1 MIDYV
6 NRELFHKGS
15 VRKQLLIQFDD
26 TTITN
31 NRIYQEGFELLESLC
46 SQDSL
51 KFGCCEASQLKLK
64 IRNEYETLIDKWL
77 DVSLVINND
86 TENPLQIG
94 KFKANSCEL
103 SGDKKYV
110 NITAYD
116 AMYDIINM
124 DVVSW
129 YDSLTFPLTLKE
141 FRDNFFE
148 YVGFEQED
156 IVLTQDSMIVDKTIE
171 ADELSGLTVISA
183 ICEINGVFGHIN
195 RQGKFVY
202 VSLIPKQDELYPDD
216 ELYPSDELY
225 PIEFATD
232 ENVQAYETYVS
243 CEYEDFETEYIS
255 SLQIRQEADDIGV
268 IVGDGSN
275 RYVVEDNFLVY
286 GKEIDDL
293 TEIAEALYEKIR
305 EVQYRPFKGVAQG
318 NPCIEVG
325 DAIVFYTRNMDVES
339 YVFERTLKG
348 IQSLRDTFEAKGT
361 IEYEDEVNSTH
372 RDVVKLK
379 GKTNVLERTIEE
391 TKSTITD
398 VENNLQSQIT
408 QNATE
413 INATVSSLQKEVS
426 DSTESTN
433 EAITELQKEV
443 SAKMTDE
450 EVSIE
455 IKKAI
460 SDGVNKVETSTGYI
474 FDENGLKIEK
484 SGSEMSTQ
492 ITEDGM
498 TVYKNGEDVLKANH
512 NGVDA
517 VNLHATTYLIV
528 GANSRFED
536 YGDGRTGCFYIGGGV

>member
-6 NRELFHKGS
+6 NKDLFHRNG
-15 VRKQLLIQFDD
+15 VRKELLIQFDG

-31 NRIYQEGFELLESLC
+31 NRIYQESFELIESLC
-46 SQDSL
+46 SQDNL
-51 KFGCCEASQLKLK
+51 KFGCCEASELRVK
-64 IRNEYETLIDKWL
+64 IRNEFGDLSKKDI
-77 DVSLVINND
+77 DVSVVLNGD
-86 TENPLQIG
+86 TTNPFRIG
-94 KFKANSCEL
+94 KYKIDTCEL
-103 SGDKKYV
+103 SGDRKYA

-124 DVVSW
+124 NVASW

-148 YVGFEQED
+148 YVGVEQED
-156 IVLTQDSMIVDKTIE
+156 IVLIQDSMIVDKTVE
-171 ADELSGLTVISA
+171 AEELSGSTVISA

-202 VSLIPKQDELYPDD
+202 VSLAGK
-216 ELYPSDELY
+216 
-225 PIEFATD
+225 
-232 ENVQAYETYVS
+232 ENKTQLNKYIA
-243 CEYEDFETEYIS
+243 CEYKDFKTEYIT
-255 SLQIRQEADDIGV
+255 SLQIRQEANDIGI
-268 IVGDGSN
+268 IVGSGSN

-286 GKEIDDL
+286 DKEIDDL
-293 TEIAEALYEKIR
+293 TEIADALFKKIKG
-305 EVQYRPFKGVAQG
+305 VQYRPFKGVAQG

-325 DAIVFYTRNMDVES
+325 DAIVFYTKNMEVES

-348 IQSLRDTFEAKGT
+348 IQSLRDTFEAKGN
-361 IEYEDEVNSTH
+361 IKYEENPNSTH
-372 RDVVKLK
+372 RDIIKLK
-379 GKTNVLERTIEE
+379 GKTNALERTIEE
-391 TKSTITD
+391 TKSTLTD

-413 INATVSSLQKEVS
+413 ISATVSSLQKEVS
-426 DSTESTN
+426 ANTENTS
-433 EAITELQKEV
+433 EAIKELQKEV

-460 SDGVNKVETSTGYI
+460 SDGVNKVETSTGYVL
-474 FDENGLKIEK
+474 DEKGLKIEK
-484 SGSEMSTQ
+484 TDSEMSTQ

-498 TVYKNGEDVLKANH
+498 TVYKNGSDVLKANH
-512 NGVDA
+512 KGVDA

-536 YGDGRTGCFYIGGGV
+536 YEYGRTGCFWIGGGA

>member
-6 NRELFHKGS
+6 NRELFYKSS
-15 VRKQLLIQFDD
+15 VRKQLLIQFND

-46 SQDSL
+46 SQDRL
-51 KFGCCEASQLKLK
+51 KFGCCEASRLKLK
-64 IRNEYETLIDKWL
+64 IRNEFGTLKDEWL

-94 KFKANSCEL
+94 KYKADSCEL

-110 NITAYD
+110 NVTAYD
-116 AMYDIINM
+116 AMYDIINKN
-124 DVVSW
+124 VASW

-141 FRDNFFE
+141 FRDSFFE
-148 YVGFEQED
+148 YVGVEQED
-156 IVLTQDSMIVDKTIE
+156 VVLTQDSMIVDKTVE
-171 ADELSGLTVISA
+171 AEELSGLTVLSA
-183 ICEINGVFGHIN
+183 ICELNGVFGHIN

-202 VSLIPKQDELYPDD
+202 VSLIAKEDELYPND
-216 ELYPSDELY
+216 ELYPSDSLY
-225 PIEFATD
+225 PTEFATD
-232 ENVQAYETYVS
+232 ENVQSYETYIS

-268 IVGDGSN
+268 IVGDGNN

-293 TEIAEALYEKIR
+293 TEIADALFEKIR

-318 NPCIEVG
+318 NPCVEVG
-325 DAIVFYTRNMDVES
+325 DAIVFHTKNMEVES

-348 IQSLRDTFEAKGT
+348 IQALRDTFEAKGT
-361 IEYEDEVNSTH
+361 VEYDENVNSVH
-372 RDVVKLK
+372 KDVVKLK

-391 TKSTITD
+391 TKSTLTD

-413 INATVSSLQKEVS
+413 INATVSSLQKEVEA
-426 DSTESTN
+426 ESKNTN
-433 EAITELQKEV
+433 EAIKELQKEV
-443 SAKMTDE
+443 SVKMTDE

-460 SDGVNKVETSTGYI
+460 SDGVNKVETSTGYV

-484 SGSEMSTQ
+484 TDSEMSTQ

-536 YGDGRTGCFYIGGGV
+536 YADGRTGCFYVGGGA